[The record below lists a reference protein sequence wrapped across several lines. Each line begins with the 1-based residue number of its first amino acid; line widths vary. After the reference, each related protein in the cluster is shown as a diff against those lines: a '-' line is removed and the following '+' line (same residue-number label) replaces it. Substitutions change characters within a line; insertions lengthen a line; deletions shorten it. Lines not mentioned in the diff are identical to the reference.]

1 MAKGIDK
8 LTALAVKKTS
18 SPGYYGDGG
27 GLWLQISKTGT
38 KSWIFRFTSPIT
50 KKAREMGL
58 GSVDTYSLAEARI
71 RAKKARQTV
80 DEGIDPIAERE
91 AEKQKV
97 QVAAAM
103 TMTFA
108 QCAAAYIE
116 AHEAGWKNLKHAAQW
131 KSTLATYANPEI
143 GNLSVAVVDT
153 AWILKILEPIWKT
166 KNETANRL
174 RGRLEAV
181 LDWATVRGYRAGNNP
196 ARWKGHLDT
205 LLPAPS
211 KIQKVIHHAA
221 LPYKDIGQFMLNL
234 KAKDGI
240 AALALQFA
248 ILTAARSGEVRGATW
263 DEIDFENRTWTIP
276 ANRMKAGKEHRI
288 PLSDSALSILQVI
301 PRMIDNPL
309 VFPAPRGGLLSDM
322 TMTAVL
328 RRMERGDLTVH
339 GFRSTFRDWAGEMT
353 AYPREVIEHALAHQL
368 KDKAEAAY
376 ARGTLFAK
384 RKQLMDSWA
393 TFCSTPIVT
402 ADNVISLRN

>member
-18 SPGYYGDGG
+18 TPGYYGDGG

-80 DEGIDPIAERE
+80 DEGLDPIAERE

-240 AALALQFA
+240 AALALQFT

-322 TMTAVL
+322 AMTAVL

-339 GFRSTFRDWAGEMT
+339 GFRSTFRDWAGETT

-384 RKQLMDSWA
+384 RKQLMDAWA
-393 TFCSTPIVT
+393 TFCSAPLVT

>member
-8 LTALAVKKTS
+8 LTALGVKKTS
-18 SPGYYGDGG
+18 TPGYYGDGG

-71 RAKKARQTV
+71 RAKKARQSV

-131 KSTLATYANPEI
+131 KSTLGTYANPEI
-143 GNLSVAVVDT
+143 GNLSVAIVDT
-153 AWILKILEPIWKT
+153 AWILKVLEPIWKT

-240 AALALQFA
+240 AALALQFT

-276 ANRMKAGKEHRI
+276 ASRMKAGKEHRI
-288 PLSDSALSILQVI
+288 PLSDSAISILQVI

-309 VFPAPRGGLLSDM
+309 IFPAPRGGRLSDM

-339 GFRSTFRDWAGEMT
+339 GFRSTFRDWAGETT

-376 ARGTLFAK
+376 ARGTLFTK
-384 RKQLMDSWA
+384 RKQLMDAWA
-393 TFCSTPIVT
+393 TFCSTPLVT